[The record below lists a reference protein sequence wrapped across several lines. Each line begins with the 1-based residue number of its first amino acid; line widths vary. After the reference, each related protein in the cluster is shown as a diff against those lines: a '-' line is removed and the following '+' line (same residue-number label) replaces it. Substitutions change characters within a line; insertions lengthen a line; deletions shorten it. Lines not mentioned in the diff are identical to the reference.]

1 MIIPHMGI
9 IVQGKGLWRALF
21 TRTQRRV
28 LGLLYGYPDRSFYAN
43 EIVRLAGVGTG
54 AVQRELNR
62 LSEAGLFT
70 VKKVGNQKHY
80 QANRDCPIY
89 PEIRSLVVKT
99 FGALDEVRR
108 QVQSRADDIDLAILH
123 GKAAEELAACG
134 APLNL
139 LVVSDTLRRLDLE
152 VGLEQSGRRIG
163 RRILLTLLRPERFLD
178 LLDSADEQLA
188 AILGEPRIVLTDRR
202 GWLGEP

>member
-1 MIIPHMGI
+1 MIIPYMGI

-70 VKKVGNQKHY
+70 VKRVGNQKHY

-108 QVQSRADDIDLAILH
+108 EVQSRGDAIDLALLH
-123 GKAAEELAACG
+123 GRAAEELAASG
-134 APLNL
+134 TELNL
-139 LVVSDTLRRLDLE
+139 LVVSDQLQRSE
-152 VGLEQSGRRIG
+152 MEEGLTEAGRRIG
-163 RRILLTLLRPERFLD
+163 RQIRLTLLRPERFLD
-178 LLDSADEQLA
+178 LLDGGDERLA
-188 AILGEPRIVLTDRR
+188 AILDEPRIVLADRQ
-202 GWLGEP
+202 GWLERS